1 MKLFKKTLCLML
13 ALVMAF
19 SCCSVALGAED
30 DSYDHYPQILV
41 MGFGSGCV
49 KMYYEDDPEQKSLF
63 WPFETERFIK
73 NLGNIGEYA
82 LKGIKEGN
90 PDILHSVVYNYV
102 MDCFSMLALNPDGS
116 MMEGVTTEPVGVRYA
131 GDGKYEFWYDCRQ
144 SPMHTAKFLHEAVNQ
159 VLAETGKEKVELVGS
174 SYGANVVTAYMYLY
188 EEELDKVDTVLQC
201 VPSVG
206 GMNFFGELFSGNF
219 TINPLGLCDFIDR
232 MAGSGLIPDFFYI
245 LEKAGLLEIFLE
257 ILVVPVLRDALYDA
271 IVDVARDFICTLPA
285 MWVCI
290 PDEYFE
296 GAMKF
301 LYGEDYLSP
310 DQEYAKLISDMHF
323 YHYEVANKA
332 AEIYKKAEENHE
344 GFNMALITKFGIAAI
359 PFGTGENIMDD
370 GLVTVPV
377 SSFGATCTT
386 YNGRLPEDYVQQKY
400 TEYNFMSPEWNIDAS
415 TGAFPFR
422 TWYIKGL
429 EHTQKNADY
438 LRLVDEII
446 YKDLDV
452 FTDPNRPQYLTVSA
466 EDPEMLEPLVVE
478 EKKETFLEKIVSFL
492 MKIMEIPRMIF
503 DKLLN
508 GKVISLFRK

>member
-1 MKLFKKTLCLML
+1 ML
-13 ALVMAF
+13 ALIMIF

-73 NLGNIGEYA
+73 NLGNVGDYVKKA
-82 LKGIKEGN
+82 LEDEN
-90 PDILHSVVYNYV
+90 PDVLHSIVYNYL
-102 MDCFSMLALNPDGS
+102 MDCFGMLALNPDGS
-116 MMEGVTTEPVGVRYA
+116 MMEGVTTEPVGVRYV
-131 GDGKYEFWYDCRQ
+131 GDGRYEFWYDCRQ
-144 SPMHTAKFLHEAVNQ
+144 SPMYTAKYLHEAVQQ
-159 VLAETGKEKVELVGS
+159 VLAETGREKVELVGS
-174 SYGANVVTAYMYLY
+174 SYGANIVTAYMYLY
-188 EEELDKVDTVLQC
+188 EEDLDRVDTVLQC

-219 TINPLGLCDFIDR
+219 TINPIALCDFIDR
-232 MAGSGLIPDFFYI
+232 IAGSGIIPDFFYLMEASGI
-245 LEKAGLLEIFLE
+245 LGIFLDS
-257 ILVVPVLRDALYDA
+257 LLVPVLREAVYEA
-271 IVDVARDFICTLPA
+271 VVDVARDFIATLPA

-290 PDEYFE
+290 PDEYFDD
-296 GAMKF
+296 ALKF
-301 LYGEDYLSP
+301 LYGENYDDP
-310 DQEYAKLISDMHF
+310 NHEYAKLISDMIF
-323 YHYEVANKA
+323 YHYNVANKA
-332 AEIYKKAEENHE
+332 AEIYTKAEQEHE

-386 YNGRLPEDYVQQKY
+386 YGAKLPADYVQQKY
-400 TEYNFMSPEWNIDAS
+400 TEYNFMCPEWNIDAS

-429 EHTQKNADY
+429 EHTQKNTDY
-438 LRLVDEII
+438 LKLVDEII

-452 FTDPNRPQYLTVSA
+452 FTDPDRPQYLTVSA

-478 EKKETFLEKIVSFL
+478 EAKQTFLEKIVSIL

-503 DKLLN
+503 DKILN
-508 GKVISLFRK
+508 GKTIALFK